1 MTAAKVNE
9 RNLYLLKSESAVKIY
24 KEENI
29 EVAAIRGIT
38 KEFASGKIHLIFGP
52 SGSGKSTFLR
62 ILSGMEECTSGS
74 ILFND
79 QVLKSPEQL
88 TQFRL
93 INVSFVFQ
101 EPNLISFFN
110 VKDNLKF
117 PLIARGLPA
126 DQERLGQVLR
136 SIDLTERAASFP
148 DQLSTGEKQ
157 RLSFGMA
164 MMKGGVVLIADE
176 PTGSLDEKNKEN
188 IMKLFVKYKQDHP
201 EAIIIIATHDM
212 AFQTIADEI
221 LLLKFGLLDQI
232 IDHKDTIGL
241 KAALTSDVV
250 TKRDVLLKQEQIRQK
265 LKDIEKLMNDGNI
278 EDSKSV

>member
-1 MTAAKVNE
+1 MN
-9 RNLYLLKSESAVKIY
+9 RLKSETIVKLY

-62 ILSGMEECTSGS
+62 ILSGMEECSSGS
-74 ILFND
+74 IYFND
-79 QVLKSPEQL
+79 QPIKSPDQL
-88 TQFRL
+88 SQFRL
-93 INVSFVFQ
+93 TNVSFVFQ

-110 VKDNLKF
+110 VEDNLKF
-117 PLIARGLPA
+117 PLIARGLPVNS
-126 DQERLGQVLR
+126 DLLSQVLR
-136 SIDLTERAASFP
+136 SIDLQERAASFP

-164 MMKGGVVLIADE
+164 MMKKGTILIADE
-176 PTGSLDEKNKEN
+176 PTGSLDEKNKNN
-188 IMKLFVKYKQDHP
+188 IMNLFVKYKTDHP

-221 LLLKFGLLDQI
+221 LLLKFGLLDQV
-232 IDHKDTIGL
+232 IDHKDVIGL
-241 KAALTSDVV
+241 KAALTSDVI
-250 TKRDVLLKQEQIRQK
+250 TKRDVLMKQEQIRQK
-265 LKDIEKLMNDGNI
+265 LKDIEKLMN
-278 EDSKSV
+278 ES